1 MTLAMTCLEIIGLKA
16 DLQAITDT
24 LRRLGCVHIDNL
36 SETPELSARPLTLD
50 AETLRAQES
59 LTALAAQIDGL
70 LEALGGPQAEMTQE
84 RSDQEDDLDAIA
96 ASVTALT
103 PEVQKLTAHRDRLK
117 ADADA
122 LPRYEAT
129 LRRLLPIVPPSAS
142 DPRNTMV
149 ALLISRVHMGV
160 LDAVE
165 KEVIALTSG
174 RVETAGTDVDGL
186 THAMVFVFPSEFN
199 RPIEELLGREDISRL
214 RLPAELGQG
223 LPESTLNVLRGRLA
237 AIPEESAQVDR
248 ELAELAGKWKARL
261 SAWREALREKLAT
274 YTVYSRFGE
283 TDMTFVLAGW
293 VPTVDVAR
301 VKAALTEASRGRVIV
316 QEIPLTHDLMKRAPV
331 ALNNPPVAQ
340 PFESLVTLLALPRYG
355 GVDPTRLMALFLPI
369 FFGMML
375 GDVGYG
381 LLLLLISLGLVS
393 KFRTGMARSISIVL
407 AMGSAWG
414 ILFGFLYGEAFGT
427 LGEEFGLHAIWL
439 DRTSPEHVTALLL
452 TTVGIGAAHITLGL
466 VLGVWEAVRERS
478 RNLLL
483 ERSGMLI
490 GLIGLFLLV
499 GTLVNILP
507 RGAMTPAIAGVIVGI
522 VLLGAPMGWL
532 GILVGPIEFIGLL
545 GNVLSY
551 LRIAAIGL
559 ASVYLAK
566 VANDMA
572 GMIGN
577 VVVGVILAV
586 LIHALN
592 LVMGTFSPTI
602 HSLRLHY
609 VEFFRKFYE
618 GGGKAYEPFGAQPGH
633 KL

>member
-1 MTLAMTCLEIIGLKA
+1 MTLAMACLEIIGLKA
-16 DLQAITDT
+16 DLQPVTDT
-24 LRRLGCVHIDNL
+24 LRVLGCVHIDKL
-36 SETPELSARPLTLD
+36 SETPELSARPLSLD
-50 AETLRAQES
+50 ADTLRTQEN
-59 LTALAAQIDGL
+59 LNTLLAQIDGL
-70 LEALGGPQAEMTQE
+70 LEALGEPQAEKKQE
-84 RSDQEDDLDAIA
+84 QPDSEDDLNTIMAN
-96 ASVTALT
+96 VALLA
-103 PEVQKLTAHRDRLK
+103 PEIQSLTARRDRLK
-117 ADADA
+117 ADLDA

-142 DPRNTMV
+142 DPHNTMV
-149 ALLISRVHMGV
+149 ALLVSRVHVGL

-165 KEVIALTSG
+165 KEVIALTGG
-174 RVETAGTDVDGL
+174 RVETADTDVDPL
-186 THAMVFVFPSEFN
+186 THAMVLVFPSEFN
-199 RPIEELLGREDISRL
+199 RPVEELLGREDISRL

-223 LPESTLNVLRGRLA
+223 LLDSTLNALHERLA
-237 AIPEESAQVDR
+237 AIPEENAQVDR
-248 ELAELAGKWKARL
+248 ALGELADQWKPRL
-261 SAWREALREKLAT
+261 RAWRAALREKLAT
-274 YTVYSRFGE
+274 YAAYSRFGE

-301 VKAALTEASRGRVIV
+301 VKTALSEVTRDRVIV
-316 QEIPLTHDLMKRAPV
+316 QELPVTHDLMKRAPV

-340 PFESLVTLLALPRYG
+340 PFESLVALLALPRYG

-381 LLLLLISLGLVS
+381 VLLLLISLGLAR
-393 KFRTGMARSISIVL
+393 KFRTGIVHSISIVL
-407 AMGSAWG
+407 AMGSVWA
-414 ILFGFLYGEAFGT
+414 ILFGFLYGEVFGT

-452 TTVGIGAAHITLGL
+452 TTIAIGAAHITLGL

-483 ERSGMLI
+483 ERSGMLL

-499 GTLVNILP
+499 GALVNILP
-507 RGAMTPAIAGVIVGI
+507 HGAMTPAIAGVIVGI

-618 GGGKAYEPFGAQPGH
+618 GGGKAYEPFGKQLSH
-633 KL
+633 RL